1 MPTLYLHIGM
11 PKTGTSYIQNTLKL
25 NRQVLKEKGYIYPLN
40 LNSGNY
46 SATRNAHFLVQKI
59 LDKNGKRDLNKENEI
74 WNLYFDRISSMFKT
88 YDKMILSEEGIWNIG
103 EKRDKKFWKK
113 LKKELN
119 ARNIDCKII
128 VYLRRQDLFI
138 QSHWAQKVR
147 EYETRSF
154 KEYINGKNILRL
166 EYYSRLK
173 AIADIMGKESIDVRL
188 YEKQQWGGTKN
199 NLISDFFDAIGL
211 EFNDDFQELTKTTSN
226 ISLGGVYLDYKRY
239 MNRYPELRTANGR
252 KSNLHKI
259 LTKLMYENASD
270 FSFSKNNLLTY
281 NDTMEILD
289 KYKEENE
296 QVAREFLNRAD
307 GVLFKDEIP
316 KDDASQKTD
325 YTVDDY
331 FNVSCD
337 VVCMLSKDIDALESK
352 MKEQKCEIAKLNKT
366 IKSQQ
371 STIDWATTSFPKK
384 VVRKLKR
391 IFKIK

>member
-11 PKTGTSYIQNTLKL
+11 PKTGTSYIQSTLKL
-25 NRQVLKEKGYIYPLN
+25 NGKVLKDKGYVYPLN
-40 LNSGNY
+40 LSAGNY
-46 SATRNAHFLVQKI
+46 SATRNAHFLIQKI
-59 LDKNGKRDLNKENEI
+59 VDKNGKRDVNKEKEI
-74 WNLYFDRISSMFKT
+74 WNKYFDRISKLFKT
-88 YDKMILSEEGIWNIG
+88 YDNVILSEEGIWNLG

-113 LKKELN
+113 LKKELDE
-119 ARNIDCKII
+119 RGIDCKII

-154 KEYINGKNILRL
+154 KEYIHGKNILRL
-166 EYYSRLK
+166 NYYSRLK
-173 AIADIMGKESIDVRL
+173 VIADVMGKESIDVRL

-211 EFNDDFQELTKTTSN
+211 EFNEDFQELSKTTSN

-239 MNRYPELRTANGR
+239 MNKYPESKTTNGK
-252 KSNLHKI
+252 KSNLHKV

-289 KYKEENE
+289 KYKDENE
-296 QVAREFLNRAD
+296 LVAREFLNRAD
-307 GVLFKDEIP
+307 GVLFKDEVP

-337 VVCMLSKDIDALESK
+337 VVCMLSNDIDALESK
-352 MKEQKCEIAKLNKT
+352 MNEQKREIAKLNKT

-371 STIDWATTSFPKK
+371 GTIDWVTTSFPKK
-384 VVRKLKR
+384 VVRKLKS